1 MVAVDLQFHG
11 QLPDGVGLHRL
22 HKAGVRP
29 QLQRRQRKELR
40 PRPEAL
46 GPVHGQQLEIRVR
59 HRHKAVLAH
68 QLLMQ
73 RREARQNGAV
83 HGRRQQVFFLL
94 RRVFGRLLGGNGSR
108 QFLGACPKDQP
119 AVPRLRHAK
128 ML

>member
-1 MVAVDLQFHG
+1 MVAVDFQFHG

-68 QLLMQ
+68 QLLVQ
-73 RREARQNGAV
+73 RREAFQNGAV

-94 RRVFGRLLGGNGSR
+94 RGVFGCLLGGNGSR